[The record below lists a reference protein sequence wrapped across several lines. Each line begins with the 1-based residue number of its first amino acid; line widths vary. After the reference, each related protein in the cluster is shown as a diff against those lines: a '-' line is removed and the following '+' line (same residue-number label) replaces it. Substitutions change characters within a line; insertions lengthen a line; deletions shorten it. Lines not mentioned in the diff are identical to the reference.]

1 MLIGS
6 RDAVAQS
13 EPAVGA
19 WDSSPR
25 VSVLRYCRALPY
37 KCLQVNQVCDLRHPC
52 VTSARGNDHMMS

>member
-37 KCLQVNQVCDLRHPC
+37 KCLQVNQVC
-52 VTSARGNDHMMS
+52 V